1 MTPPPTAGPL
11 HGTRGIVLT
20 QAWAGNWCTALLG
33 MMGADVIQVEFRGRL
48 DSWRGD
54 YSAPIMAGIR
64 ELPAAEHAWNCNPLY
79 NSVSLNKRCITLDLG
94 TAEGV
99 DIFRRLAVYADFVA
113 ENFSPRVLGNLGID
127 YEALAKIKPDII
139 VASLSA
145 YGHDGPW
152 ANVPGIGG
160 TIEPTAGQSALLGY
174 ADGPPL
180 NSGQMYPD
188 PIAGLY
194 GVLGIVSALHHRE
207 RTGHGQYI
215 DLSMQESNLSV
226 IGDAAL
232 EFTTNGTQRPRLA
245 NRHTTFAPHGVFATL
260 GTERWLALA
269 CETET
274 QWRALCEVAHHAEW
288 PIDPRFATN
297 AARKANEDALEA
309 VIAAW
314 TAEADRDDLAARLI
328 AAGVLAAPVLDSLE
342 VAQDAHL
349 RARNVVREIDHP
361 EVGRRLQAALPM
373 HFSRTPA
380 DIVRHAPL
388 QGQHTYE
395 VLEELLGM
403 GAAEVDELVRLG
415 VSGKGPPDG
424 VDVGAV

>member
-33 MMGADVIQVEFRGRL
+33 MMGADVIQVEFRARL

-54 YSAPIMAGIR
+54 YSAPVMAGVR
-64 ELPAAEHAWNCNPLY
+64 DLPTAQHSWNCNPLY
-79 NSVSLNKRCITLDLG
+79 NSISLNKRCITLDL
-94 TAEGV
+94 ARPEGV
-99 DIFRRLAVYADFVA
+99 EVFRRLVPYADFVA

-127 YEALAKIKPDII
+127 YEALAQIKPDII

-145 YGHDGPW
+145 YGHTGPW
-152 ANVPGIGG
+152 ANIPGIGG

-174 ADGPPL
+174 RDGPPL

-207 RTGHGQYI
+207 RTGRGQYI

-232 EFTTNGTQRPRLA
+232 EFTTSGTQRPRLG
-245 NRHTTFAPHGVFATL
+245 NRHTTFAPHGIFAAR
-260 GTERWLALA
+260 GDERWVALA
-269 CETET
+269 CETEA
-274 QWRALCEVAHHAEW
+274 QWAALCVVAGHPEW
-288 PIDPRFATN
+288 RTDARFVTN

-309 VIAAW
+309 SIAAW
-314 TAEADRDDLAARLI
+314 VAEGDRDALVARLV
-328 AAGVLAAPVLDSLE
+328 AAGVIAAPVLHSLE
-342 VAQDAHL
+342 VAGDAHL
-349 RARNVVREIDHP
+349 RARHVVREVDHP
-361 EVGRRLQAALPM
+361 EVGRKWQATLPM

-380 DIVRHAPL
+380 DVVRHAPL
-388 QGQHTYE
+388 QGQHNYE
-395 VLEELLGM
+395 VLDELLGM
-403 GAAEVDELVRLG
+403 TAAEVDELIRLG
-415 VSGKGPPDG
+415 ISGTGPPDG
-424 VDVGAV
+424 VDVRDL